1 MIWEAEEA
9 LAKFRLQN
17 KIFFRAKVRVR
28 ALTFQ
33 DKN

>member
-1 MIWEAEEA
+1 MIWEAEENVA
-9 LAKFRLQN
+9 RFRLQN
-17 KIFFRAKVRVR
+17 EIFFRAKVRVR